1 MGSIARQDH
10 RRRELLLTLG
20 VALVVHASL
29 AAGQGVSATI
39 TGSVGVTASALDG
52 LVGGSMHLLGLAGIW
67 LGTRPADPRH
77 PYGYA
82 RYETL
87 ASMFIGMLLLV
98 TVAIVVRGSIDRLAN
113 PEAVSAPLLGVAV
126 MLGSGG
132 ASFGLH
138 RFLRSR
144 GARLHSA
151 VISSESTHAWADA
164 AADASIVVGIAAS
177 GIGLERIDPIV
188 GLGVA
193 ALIGWRAF
201 SIVRGA
207 ADVLTDAAM
216 VDPDEITRVACSVPG
231 VVGCHA
237 VRSRGVGGRLQVDLH
252 IGVAPELT
260 VREAHDIAEQ
270 VEKAVEE
277 SVSEVAEVLVHVG
290 VGRHE

>member
-1 MGSIARQDH
+1 MID
-10 RRRELLLTLG
+10 RRRDLVLTLA

-29 AAGQGVSATI
+29 AAAQGASAVV
-39 TGSVGVTASALDG
+39 TGSIGVTASALDG

-67 LGTRPADPRH
+67 LATRPADPRH

-98 TVAIVVRGSIDRLAN
+98 TVAIVVRGSIDRLGD
-113 PEAVSAPLLGVAV
+113 PEEVSAPLLGVAV
-126 MLGSGG
+126 MAGSGF

-144 GARLHSA
+144 GERLQSA

-164 AADASIVVGIAAS
+164 ATDVSIVVGIAVS
-177 GIGLERIDPIV
+177 RIGFERVDPIV

-193 ALIGWRAF
+193 ALIGWRAL

-231 VVGCHA
+231 VMGCHA
-237 VRSRGVGGRLQVDLH
+237 VRSRAAGGRMQVDLH
-252 IGVAPELT
+252 IGVSPDLT
-260 VREAHDIAEQ
+260 VRAAHDIAEQ
-270 VEKAVEE
+270 VGRAVEE
-277 SVSEVAEVLVHVG
+277 SVSGVEEVLVHVG